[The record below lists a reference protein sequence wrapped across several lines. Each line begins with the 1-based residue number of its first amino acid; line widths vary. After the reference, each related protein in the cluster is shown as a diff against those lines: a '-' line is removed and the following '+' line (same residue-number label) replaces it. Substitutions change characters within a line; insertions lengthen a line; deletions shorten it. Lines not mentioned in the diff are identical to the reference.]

1 MDYGKF
7 INGRLE
13 IFKNPL
19 RLEDMMVFNPPAD
32 MLEAE
37 GYKPILFSET
47 PQAREGY
54 YMAYNWAED
63 ATEIYQDWYE
73 VLMPEPEISDGEY
86 LLKALGL

>member
-1 MDYGKF
+1 MKYGKLTE
-7 INGRLE
+7 GRLE
-13 IFKNPL
+13 FAPNPL
-19 RLEDMMVFNPPAD
+19 RLEDKIVFNPPAD

-37 GYKPILFSET
+37 GYKPIVFSET
-47 PQAREGY
+47 LPAREGY

-63 ATEIYQDWYE
+63 VTGIYRDWYE

>member
-1 MDYGKF
+1 MKYGKLTE
-7 INGRLE
+7 GRLE
-13 IFKNPL
+13 FAPNPL
-19 RLEDMMVFNPPAD
+19 RLEDRTVFNPPAD

-37 GYKPILFSET
+37 GYKPIVFSEM

-54 YMAYNWAED
+54 YSAYNWAENS
-63 ATEIYQDWYE
+63 AEIYQDWYE